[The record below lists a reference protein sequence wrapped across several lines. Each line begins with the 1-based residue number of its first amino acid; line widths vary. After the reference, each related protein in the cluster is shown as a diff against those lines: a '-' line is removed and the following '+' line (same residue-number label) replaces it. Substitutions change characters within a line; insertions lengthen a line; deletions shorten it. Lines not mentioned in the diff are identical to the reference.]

1 MNYDI
6 SKATVPAMPK
16 LGKGT
21 EFIKLL
27 LSQAS
32 KDMHEALVP
41 MFFPVIGA

>member
-27 LSQAS
+27 HSQAS
-32 KDMHEALVP
+32 KDMHEPLIS
-41 MFFPVIGA
+41 MIFPVLGA